1 MKQEQYQQKE
11 LIRQKRMAQFTA
23 KTNVQIVYMNSE
35 AQEQVS
41 SLEKDQFYL
50 KIFADTQ
57 PRMT

>member
-1 MKQEQYQQKE
+1 
-11 LIRQKRMAQFTA
+11 MAQFTA

-41 SLEKDQFYL
+41 GLEKDQFYL
-50 KIFADTQ
+50 KNFADTQ